1 MGKAFENFYKNKNL
15 NIGEYLKDKEATMKS
30 VDIYDNLIKDNLTI
44 LDFIDE
50 YYDNIELTKE
60 LITNLENENAEYE
73 SEIKS
78 IVKQFKLKYKDEEN
92 GCIYNPDKSLYEILT
107 ITEASELWN
116 KEVSTLRRNFAKGTQ
131 FKLNVDV
138 RKSGATWLVTR
149 EAMTRIYGEI

>member
-1 MGKAFENFYKNKNL
+1 M
-15 NIGEYLKDKEATMKS
+15 
-30 VDIYDNLIKDNLTI
+30 
-44 LDFIDE
+44 
-50 YYDNIELTKE
+50 
-60 LITNLENENAEYE
+60 
-73 SEIKS
+73 
-78 IVKQFKLKYKDEEN
+78 
-92 GCIYNPDKSLYEILT
+92 YNPDKSLYEILT